1 MYTLYLHIFLCL
13 QGIQMYYI
21 LSHTNLK
28 PAADFAELFR
38 IAKLLLA
45 ICKIQ
50 ATHTLTYWKK
60 ALASGLAMRNFDRQL
75 ISLN

>member
-1 MYTLYLHIFLCL
+1 
-13 QGIQMYYI
+13 MYYI

-38 IAKLLLA
+38 IAKLMLA

-50 ATHTLTYWKK
+50 ATHTHTHTHTEKN
-60 ALASGLAMRNFDRQL
+60 ALESGLAMRNFDRQL